1 MKLFGRNGKH
11 NEIPDSTE
19 KQEGYVSA
27 NISVTKKPQYREIS
41 IIVVDAANG
50 DTVYKASF
58 RSKTRSDYAAYN
70 TAMDMI
76 NAFLAQEGLF
86 LAQEPSTNAD
96 LPSITSHQ
104 RGGRW

>member
-19 KQEGYVSA
+19 TKEDYVSA
-27 NISVTKKPQYREIS
+27 NISVTKKPAYREIS

-58 RSKTRSDYAAYN
+58 RSKVRSDYGAYN

-76 NAFLAQEGLF
+76 NAFLAQEGLY
-86 LAQEPSTNAD
+86 LAQEPTTNAE
-96 LPSITSHQ
+96 LPSVTVHQ